1 MRAVRYKYVVIGL
14 LVMLALGFV
23 AMRWWRGPLLPSYT
37 LESAPLVQNVV
48 ASGRVVTTA
57 RTQIGSEVSGVVL
70 QRLVQEGDQVAA
82 GDVLLVLSSEAID
95 AQVRQAEAELTALA
109 TSTRPQSAMEVAN
122 AQVQLAQAQGNAA
135 RRRELAAIFAISA
148 EEMAQAEQAESQA
161 RNTLEAA
168 QLRASALA
176 TGGVEESLLRERLA
190 ALQAQRDK
198 TEVRSQITGTVL
210 TRDVE
215 VGDTVQPARTLFTI
229 ARVGSTE
236 IHLPLDE
243 RNLSTLALQ
252 QPAIAIADAYPERPF
267 PVLIHFIAPSIDP
280 QRGTVEVRLSVNP
293 VPDFLRQDMTVS
305 VTIETDKRAKALVV
319 PNDALANIKEDK
331 AQVWRLDNGTVQR
344 QTITLGLRGLTS
356 SEVMTGLCAGDEI
369 LVDATLSLADGA
381 RVRTEPQR
389 YAVGTAH

>member
-14 LVMLALGFV
+14 LVMIAVSFV
-23 AMRWWRGPLLPSYT
+23 AVRWWRGPLLPSYT
-37 LESAPLVQNVV
+37 LSLAPLVQTVV

-57 RTQIGSEVSGVVL
+57 RTQVGSEVTGVVL

-82 GDVLLVLSSEAID
+82 GDLLLVLSSEDIA
-95 AQVRQAEAELTALA
+95 AQVRQAEAELSALA
-109 TSTRPQSAMEVAN
+109 SSTRPQSAMEVAN
-122 AQVQLAQAQGNAA
+122 AEVQLAQAQGNAA

-168 QLRASALA
+168 RLRASALA
-176 TGGVEESLLRERLA
+176 AGGVQESLLRERLA
-190 ALQAQRDK
+190 VLQAQRDK
-198 TEVRSQITGTVL
+198 TKVRSQISGTVL

-215 VGDTVQPARTLFTI
+215 VGDIVQPGRVLLTI

-252 QPAIAIADAYPERPF
+252 QPAIAIADAYPERSF
-267 PVLIHFIAPSIDP
+267 PVFINFIAPSIDP
-280 QRGTVEVRLSVNP
+280 QRGTVEVRLTVNP
-293 VPDFLRQDMTVS
+293 VPEFLRQDMTVS
-305 VTIETDKRAKALVV
+305 VTIETDKRAEALVV

-331 AQVWRLDNGTVQR
+331 AQVWLLREGKAQR
-344 QTITLGLRGLTS
+344 QNITLGLRGLTS
-356 SEVMTGLCAGDEI
+356 SEVTTGLSAGDEI
-369 LVDATLSLADGA
+369 LVDATLPLADGA
-381 RVRTEPQR
+381 RVRTVPQR

>member
-14 LVMLALGFV
+14 LVMIAVGFV
-23 AMRWWRGPLLPSYT
+23 AVRWWRGPLLPSYT
-37 LESAPLVQNVV
+37 LSSAPLVQTVV

-57 RTQIGSEVSGVVL
+57 RTQVGSEVTGVVL

-82 GDVLLVLSSEAID
+82 GDLLLVLSSEDIA
-95 AQVRQAEAELTALA
+95 AQVRQAEAELSVLA
-109 TSTRPQSAMEVAN
+109 SSTRPQSAMEVAT
-122 AQVQLAQAQGNAA
+122 AEVQLAQAQGNAA

-161 RNTLEAA
+161 RNTLEVAR
-168 QLRASALA
+168 LRASALA
-176 TGGVEESLLRERLA
+176 VGGVQESLLRERLA

-198 TEVRSQITGTVL
+198 TEVRSQISGTVL

-215 VGDTVQPARTLFTI
+215 VGDIVQPGRVLLTI

-252 QPAIAIADAYPERPF
+252 QPAIAIADAYPERSF
-267 PVLIHFIAPSIDP
+267 PVFINFIAPSIDP
-280 QRGTVEVRLSVNP
+280 QRGTVEVRLTVNP

-305 VTIETDKRAKALVV
+305 VTIETDKRAEALVV

-331 AQVWRLDNGTVQR
+331 AQVWLLHEGKVQR
-344 QTITLGLRGLTS
+344 QSITLGLRGLTS
-356 SEVMTGLCAGDEI
+356 SEVTTGLSAGDEI